1 MKKFLNKKIT
11 IILTIIILLLIAK
24 LHIIKKEK
32 ALSTS
37 NMNHIVV
44 YGSLREEE
52 GKYLLEK
59 FKNEYDCTYEY
70 IKLPTEEAVQR
81 ILDTRDN
88 PQGDIFIGG
97 SCDGYEIL
105 KKYDALE
112 EYNSPWANNIPAKYK
127 DLRGYW
133 TGFQITPLSIGIN
146 KSLWQTHFGD
156 SVPYPKKIEDL
167 LNPEFKDKII
177 LPNPQTS
184 GTGYTLMASL
194 YQELGK
200 EKFETFI
207 AKLNDNVSSST
218 ISGFNS
224 IQRVASGEYLITVNF
239 LSDQLI
245 ANRSSDNIISIVP
258 ENAGWNVD
266 SIALIKNSKHEKVLE
281 QMEKEV
287 KLLRQE
293 YISKDS
299 IYLRSSNDK
308 RKQGNPIALKET
320 KELDSKTL
328 YDFAKSLENL
338 YSNKKINDFMSKK
351 FKDRP
356 FINSN
361 EIELKSVEDLILL
374 ILATIK
380 ADKSGKSFYYFEDS
394 DEIINNNGYRIPNI
408 KFIRR
413 K

>member
-1 MKKFLNKKIT
+1 
-11 IILTIIILLLIAK
+11 
-24 LHIIKKEK
+24 
-32 ALSTS
+32 
-37 NMNHIVV
+37 MNHIVV

-59 FKNEYDCTYEY
+59 FKNKYDCTYEY

-146 KSLWQTHFGD
+146 KSLWQTHFGG

-266 SIALIKNSKHEKVLE
+266 SIALIKNSKHEK
-281 QMEKEV
+281 
-287 KLLRQE
+287 
-293 YISKDS
+293 
-299 IYLRSSNDK
+299 
-308 RKQGNPIALKET
+308 
-320 KELDSKTL
+320 
-328 YDFAKSLENL
+328 
-338 YSNKKINDFMSKK
+338 
-351 FKDRP
+351 
-356 FINSN
+356 
-361 EIELKSVEDLILL
+361 
-374 ILATIK
+374 
-380 ADKSGKSFYYFEDS
+380 
-394 DEIINNNGYRIPNI
+394 
-408 KFIRR
+408 
-413 K
+413 

>member
-127 DLRGYW
+127 DVRGYW

-167 LNPEFKDKII
+167 LNPEFKNKII

-239 LSDQLI
+239 LSDH
-245 ANRSSDNIISIVP
+245 
-258 ENAGWNVD
+258 AGWNVD
-266 SIALIKNSKHEKVLE
+266 SIALIKNSKHEKIAKSFIDFVL
-281 QMEKEV
+281 
-287 KLLRQE
+287 
-293 YISKDS
+293 S
-299 IYLRSSNDK
+299 
-308 RKQGNPIALKET
+308 KET
-320 KELDSKTL
+320 SSDLSKFSKAISTKNFDTNQFKIYDKYNFYLAAEDREKIMQILYKNKE
-328 YDFAKSLENL
+328 
-338 YSNKKINDFMSKK
+338 
-351 FKDRP
+351 
-356 FINSN
+356 
-361 EIELKSVEDLILL
+361 
-374 ILATIK
+374 
-380 ADKSGKSFYYFEDS
+380 
-394 DEIINNNGYRIPNI
+394 
-408 KFIRR
+408 
-413 K
+413 

>member
-146 KSLWQTHFGD
+146 KSLWQTYFGD

-207 AKLNDNVSSST
+207 AKLNENVSSST

-266 SIALIKNSKHEKVLE
+266 SIALIKNSKHENIAKSFIDFVL
-281 QMEKEV
+281 
-287 KLLRQE
+287 
-293 YISKDS
+293 S
-299 IYLRSSNDK
+299 
-308 RKQGNPIALKET
+308 KET
-320 KELDSKTL
+320 SSDLSKFSKAISTKNFDTSQFKIYDKYNFYLAAEDREKIMQILYKNKE
-328 YDFAKSLENL
+328 
-338 YSNKKINDFMSKK
+338 
-351 FKDRP
+351 
-356 FINSN
+356 
-361 EIELKSVEDLILL
+361 
-374 ILATIK
+374 
-380 ADKSGKSFYYFEDS
+380 
-394 DEIINNNGYRIPNI
+394 
-408 KFIRR
+408 
-413 K
+413 

>member
-1 MKKFLNKKIT
+1 
-11 IILTIIILLLIAK
+11 
-24 LHIIKKEK
+24 
-32 ALSTS
+32 
-37 NMNHIVV
+37 MNHIVV

-200 EKFETFI
+200 E
-207 AKLNDNVSSST
+207 
-218 ISGFNS
+218 
-224 IQRVASGEYLITVNF
+224 
-239 LSDQLI
+239 
-245 ANRSSDNIISIVP
+245 
-258 ENAGWNVD
+258 
-266 SIALIKNSKHEKVLE
+266 
-281 QMEKEV
+281 
-287 KLLRQE
+287 
-293 YISKDS
+293 
-299 IYLRSSNDK
+299 
-308 RKQGNPIALKET
+308 
-320 KELDSKTL
+320 
-328 YDFAKSLENL
+328 
-338 YSNKKINDFMSKK
+338 
-351 FKDRP
+351 
-356 FINSN
+356 
-361 EIELKSVEDLILL
+361 
-374 ILATIK
+374 
-380 ADKSGKSFYYFEDS
+380 
-394 DEIINNNGYRIPNI
+394 
-408 KFIRR
+408 
-413 K
+413 